1 MPPGSMVQS
10 WGWYPWKDGSAKK
23 NATGWNMVAA
33 LHQKAQD
40 KSDKLLDDVRCRWRL
55 QQERRRRIAAR
66 ILKSWTSLWPS
77 ARRMLKSVIS
87 PRKGGALREQV
98 RAWYAFPIGV
108 LTSLKRI
115 DEWGGKARQ
124 ICHLQLVLLTSR
136 STSNKNMS
144 KNVKARLLQLFIT
157 VTPAARHSQAG
168 TYVGTLE
175 ENVHI
180 CTIIQSC
187 QITLQMSNS
196 HSIWSS
202 DCGRSKGHASKE
214 DLRKNG
220 ASGRIPDHKVPSPC
234 NK

>member
-1 MPPGSMVQS
+1 
-10 WGWYPWKDGSAKK
+10 
-23 NATGWNMVAA
+23 MVAA

-40 KSDKLLDDVRCRWRL
+40 KLDKLLDDLRCRWRL

-66 ILKSWTSLWPS
+66 ILKSWMSLWPS

-124 ICHLQLVLLTSR
+124 ICHLQLVLLTSW

-168 TYVGTLE
+168 TYVTSLLRRMYIYVQSF
-175 ENVHI
+175 NHVKSHYK
-180 CTIIQSC
+180 CQTRIQSDHLTVEGPKAMPQRKIYARMEPVEEYQTIRC
-187 QITLQMSNS
+187 HHLATSSTSLGHRMLLMEEILHQL
-196 HSIWSS
+196 IW
-202 DCGRSKGHASKE
+202 
-214 DLRKNG
+214 
-220 ASGRIPDHKVPSPC
+220 
-234 NK
+234 